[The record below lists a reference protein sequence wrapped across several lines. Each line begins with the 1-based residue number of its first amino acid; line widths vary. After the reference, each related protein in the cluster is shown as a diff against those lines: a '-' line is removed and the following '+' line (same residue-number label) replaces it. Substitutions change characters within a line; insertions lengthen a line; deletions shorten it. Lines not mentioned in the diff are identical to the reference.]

1 MRMRPS
7 TFDRI
12 VNWVVIP
19 IGIGCSVIYIAQ
31 GSILAVVSIG
41 WTVTLWLNAREYRG
55 WRNRTNQW
63 TQVEKRD
70 RDRFA
75 LEVLMLKSK
84 VVDGLLVG
92 YERAGLV
99 DDQIVEALRPLY
111 RDVANT
117 WIPAD
122 APAEYHHLRELAAR
136 AAETGERPQLR
147 IVH

>member
-1 MRMRPS
+1 MRPS

-12 VNWVVIP
+12 VNWIVIP

-31 GSILAVVSIG
+31 GSLLAVVSIG
-41 WTVTLWLNAREYRG
+41 WTVTLWLNVREYRG

-75 LEVLMLKSK
+75 LEVLTLKSK
-84 VVDGLLVG
+84 VVDSLLQT
-92 YERAGLV
+92 YERAGLLSAEEIV
-99 DDQIVEALRPLY
+99 DAMQPIY

-122 APAEYHHLRELAAR
+122 APAEYHRLRELAQR